1 VVKENGRGFRIA
13 SAYMAGGAVC
23 PTENDPT
30 LAITDSC
37 PAPHVESCT
46 SGPQTSASSGRSPAR
61 RPDGIPPD
69 RRRSTW
75 ARVRG

>member
-1 VVKENGRGFRIA
+1 VVKEDGRGFRIA
-13 SAYMAGGAVC
+13 SAYMAVC
-23 PTENDPT
+23 PTENDST

-46 SGPQTSASSGRSPAR
+46 SGPQTCASSGRSPSR

-69 RRRSTW
+69 RHRSTW